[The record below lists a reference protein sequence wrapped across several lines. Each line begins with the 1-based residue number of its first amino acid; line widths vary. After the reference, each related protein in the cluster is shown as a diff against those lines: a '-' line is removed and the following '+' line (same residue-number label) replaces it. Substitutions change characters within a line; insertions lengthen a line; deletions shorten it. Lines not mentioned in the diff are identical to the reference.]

1 MCWSCTVC
9 SDKLGKTANTNTKN
23 TKTTNTKNTKTIV
36 VLKLS
41 VSAFTVVARCHMD
54 LFRDKSIWIT
64 PGIVGVAYKERKLC
78 VSE

>member
-1 MCWSCTVC
+1 MTNLE
-9 SDKLGKTANTNTKN
+9 KPQTQIQKT
-23 TKTTNTKNTKTIV
+23 NTKTIV

-41 VSAFTVVARCHMD
+41 VSAFTVVARCHMN

>member
-1 MCWSCTVC
+1 MTNLE
-9 SDKLGKTANTNTKN
+9 KPQTKILKT
-23 TKTTNTKNTKTIV
+23 NTKTIV